1 MVDHQTNNK
10 EKQLTDKVTN
20 NNALAYS
27 LLLFVI
33 GSLLIPLSV
42 SLLLPALMFNGLL
55 TSIR

>member
-1 MVDHQTNNK
+1 MIGHKINNK
-10 EKQLTDKVTN
+10 EKQLAESHN
-20 NNALAYS
+20 NDLAYS

-55 TSIR
+55 TSII